1 MHGSFHT
8 ASRHCPHSQHAKLHM
23 AAIWAKSGIRPNM
36 AGPGLSEQHPKAFS
50 APEFSALQLLL
61 HPSHVFG
68 FPFFPG
74 KGPKLSSQLSLLQA
88 PVDSAI
94 AASHQSA
101 MTSLATLELKLCKK
115 CNVRKAVSNFYK
127 AGVTVH
133 GKPKYKPR
141 CTPCY
146 NSSARDTYRAK
157 AQKRGAS
164 PGTASPSAEP
174 EHDQVMFVM
183 TCCHFETPE
192 RLNMFECNTPI
203 PIFHQHTEVRC
214 AGCPKEEVKT
224 SCWCRITARL
234 LIPAQCR
241 AAECCYSVLQQKLDS
256 EICREESPG
265 ACSS

>member
-1 MHGSFHT
+1 
-8 ASRHCPHSQHAKLHM
+8 
-23 AAIWAKSGIRPNM
+23 M

-50 APEFSALQLLL
+50 APKFSALQVLL
-61 HPSHVFG
+61 HPSPFFG
-68 FPFFPG
+68 FSFFPG
-74 KGPKLSSQLSLLQA
+74 KGPKVSSQLSPLQA
-88 PVDSAI
+88 AVDAAI

-174 EHDQVMFVM
+174 EHDQVLFEM
-183 TCCHFETPE
+183 T
-192 RLNMFECNTPI
+192 
-203 PIFHQHTEVRC
+203 
-214 AGCPKEEVKT
+214 
-224 SCWCRITARL
+224 
-234 LIPAQCR
+234 PAVALR
-241 AAECCYSVLQQKLDS
+241 PLDT
-256 EICREESPG
+256 
-265 ACSS
+265 